1 MPSIRND
8 TPSTVEKGTQCSLI
22 CSSDCDQYN
31 ATISGD
37 VCNLSIGPTVV
48 YKLDPEATREIL
60 LGNSNH
66 VDILDYLTAIS
77 TSTCKQLTQK
87 KKISCTDTQNDE
99 HIAEIS
105 ISAQMKHL
113 LNEIETPREAKRQ
126 RVRSVS
132 PQTSHQNKM
141 ENDNFQTLFTYGIGG
156 VVFNYIIRQ
165 RLRIVSRYH

>member
-1 MPSIRND
+1 MPSIRKD

-66 VDILDYLTAIS
+66 VDRLDYLARIS
-77 TSTCKQLTQK
+77 TSTCNQMNLN
-87 KKISCTDTQNDE
+87 KITSCTETQNDQQ
-99 HIAEIS
+99 ITEIS
-105 ISAQMKHL
+105 ISTQMQHL
-113 LNEIETPREAKRQ
+113 LNEIETPREAKR
-126 RVRSVS
+126 RRLRSMS
-132 PQTSHQNKM
+132 PQTNQENKIR
-141 ENDNFQTLFTYGIGG
+141 NDNVQTLFTYGIGG

-165 RLRIVSRYH
+165 RLRLVSRYH

>member
-8 TPSTVEKGTQCSLI
+8 TPSTDEKGTQCSLI

-66 VDILDYLTAIS
+66 IDRLEYLTRIS
-77 TSTCKQLTQK
+77 TCTCNQMSPN
-87 KKISCTDTQNDE
+87 KITFCTDTQNDE
-99 HIAEIS
+99 HITEIS
-105 ISAQMKHL
+105 IFAQMEQI
-113 LNEIETPREAKRQ
+113 LNQIETPREAKR
-126 RVRSVS
+126 RRLRTVS
-132 PQTSHQNKM
+132 PQTYQENKM
-141 ENDNFQTLFTYGIGG
+141 GNDNFQTLFTYGIGG

-165 RLRIVSRYH
+165 RLRLVSRYH

>member
-22 CSSDCDQYN
+22 FSSDCGQYN

-66 VDILDYLTAIS
+66 VDRLENFAAIS
-77 TSTCKQLTQK
+77 ASTCNLMNPN
-87 KKISCTDTQNDE
+87 KITSYTDTQNVLPTV
-99 HIAEIS
+99 
-105 ISAQMKHL
+105 QL
-113 LNEIETPREAKRQ
+113 
-126 RVRSVS
+126 
-132 PQTSHQNKM
+132 
-141 ENDNFQTLFTYGIGG
+141 
-156 VVFNYIIRQ
+156 
-165 RLRIVSRYH
+165 